1 MQGRYQHMQ
10 KKIQNIKGNAKE
22 KTQMKWGYF
31 FIAPAIIGL
40 ICFSFGPM
48 LFSLGVSFTKWDVI
62 SEKQFVGL
70 ENYIMLFQD
79 PLFLQSLKRM

>member
-1 MQGRYQHMQ
+1 MHKIFQ
-10 KKIQNIKGNAKE
+10 KNKISAKE
-22 KTQMKWGYF
+22 KAQMKWGYF

-62 SEKQFVGL
+62 SEKQFIGL
-70 ENYIMLFQD
+70 ENYIMLFNICYFYN
-79 PLFLQSLKRM
+79 P